1 MQATGVAT
9 FEPAGADAKWSL
21 LPASLSHDIGSH
33 LESAGSMTQA
43 LGTARQQ
50 RKGRRASCSEGMHT
64 GRKWPGMLAALAE
77 ARPAVQAQRELR
89 SRLQGLPHAGIA
101 GGLRKAL
108 QSWSPGKAQPA
119 QAATSRALP
128 AGTASCDGRCGPPV
142 FPAQRRVR
150 IQCVASAPSNPELL
164 VPAPAIRSVSQVPA
178 AGSGAALARPSTWHS
193 SQQSQTS
200 SAVRCRA
207 SSNVHVQ
214 AHVSFGSISPVDA
227 PGPSC
232 GPSRRA
238 GVPRSAHILSKSCRH
253 LRERLTPRSSS
264 PPVSGAPISLLGP
277 LGSMLTM
284 PCDSEGDGGD
294 A

>member
-1 MQATGVAT
+1 MFRGDAHRAQVARHACRVGRGQASS
-9 FEPAGADAKWSL
+9 PS
-21 LPASLSHDIGSH
+21 S
-33 LESAGSMTQA
+33 
-43 LGTARQQ
+43 
-50 RKGRRASCSEGMHT
+50 
-64 GRKWPGMLAALAE
+64 
-77 ARPAVQAQRELR
+77 ELR

-101 GGLRKAL
+101 SGLRKAL
-108 QSWSPGKAQPA
+108 QSWSPGKAQPD